1 MERAFIYGDL
11 LFETMLV
18 EHGRI
23 PHIGRHYRRLADS
36 AKVLK
41 FDLCGL
47 NEEKFNAICAQK
59 IEEFE
64 TQNSEAI
71 FLRLRA
77 VLYREAQGNYLPLS
91 HQGKLA
97 LQINEI
103 KPLVQ
108 PEILRFGIY
117 TAQQKAPGAL
127 ANFKSG
133 NALIYVMA
141 SIWAEENKL
150 DSALILNTQNHLIES
165 CSCNIFWR
173 ENNSWFTPPL
183 SDGCVAGIGRQLFME
198 ANVVI
203 EKNCSPKMLLDAAEC
218 IVTNALQAPRNFSL
232 VELA

>member
-23 PHIGRHYRRLADS
+23 PHLARHYKRLAVS
-36 AKVLK
+36 AALLK
-41 FDLCGL
+41 IDLCGL
-47 NEEKFNAICAQK
+47 NEEKFTSFCAQK

-64 TQNSEAI
+64 KQNPEAI

-77 VLYREAQGNYLPLS
+77 VLYRDALGNYLPQA
-91 HQGKLA
+91 HEGKLEIQ
-97 LQINEI
+97 LKEI

-127 ANFKSG
+127 ANIKSG

-150 DSALILNTQNHLIES
+150 DSALILNTQNHIIES

-173 ENNSWFTPPL
+173 EANNWYTPPL

-198 ANVVI
+198 ANEVI
-203 EKNCSPKMLLDAAEC
+203 EKNCSPKMLLDAEEC

>member
-23 PHIGRHYRRLADS
+23 PHITRHYRRLADS
-36 AKVLK
+36 ALHLK
-41 FDLCGL
+41 IDLCGL
-47 NEEKFNAICAQK
+47 NEEKFTAICTQK

-64 TQNSEAI
+64 ALNPEAN

-77 VLYREAQGNYLPLS
+77 VLYREAKGNYLPLS

-97 LQINEI
+97 IQINEI